1 MELMA
6 LDRQRRAGG
15 GADES
20 TVEQG
25 ERSGINMARLL
36 MSFGAADVPGGADGR
51 LHRDEAE
58 LHRPDQPVQ
67 HFAADLDHRP
77 DRARHDLRHPHRRH
91 RPVGRLA
98 AGLLRHDRGGRRQG
112 RRANTLSLGT
122 AATQGYGWFAA
133 LLAAVVVGA
142 PAGGV
147 QGLAITRLKVPPFV
161 VTLGGLTVFRGLTLT
176 ISNGGPISGFDASMR
191 WFGTGLIGPVPVPAI
206 IFAIAAVLCHIVL
219 RYTRYGRAV
228 YAVGG
233 NAEAA
238 RLSGLR
244 VDRILISVYVIVGFF
259 AGLAAFVLSA
269 RLNSS
274 EAVAGIGYELTVIS
288 AVVIGGTSLFGG
300 IGSVGGTVV
309 GAALIGVLQNGLQ
322 FNNVSSYTQ
331 SIVIGLILILAVAFD
346 RWLKSRVRR

>member
-1 MELMA
+1 MTSTTEQS
-6 LDRQRRAGG
+6 QRG
-15 GADES
+15 
-20 TVEQG
+20 
-25 ERSGINMARLL
+25 GINVARLL
-36 MSFGAADVPGGADGR
+36 MSFGPLMFLALLIVVFTVLKPSFIDPINIFNIMRQISITGLIALGMTFVILTAGIDLSVGSLLAFCGMVAAVVAKGGT
-51 LHRDEAE
+51 
-58 LHRPDQPVQ
+58 
-67 HFAADLDHRP
+67 
-77 DRARHDLRHPHRRH
+77 
-91 RPVGRLA
+91 
-98 AGLLRHDRGGRRQG
+98 
-112 RRANTLSLGT
+112 ANTLSLSTSG
-122 AATQGYGWFAA
+122 TQGYGWFAA

-142 PAGGV
+142 LAGGV
-147 QGLAITRLKVPPFV
+147 QGFAITRLKVPPFV

-206 IFAIAAVLCHIVL
+206 IFAAAAILCHIVL

>member
-1 MELMA
+1 MSSAVEE
-6 LDRQRRAGG
+6 RQEGG
-15 GADES
+15 VS
-20 TVEQG
+20 L
-25 ERSGINMARLL
+25 ARLL
-36 MSFGAADVPGGADGR
+36 MNFGPLLFLVALMIVFTVMKPSFIDPLNLFNILRQISITGLIALGMTFVILTAGIDLSVGSLLALCGMVAAVVAKGGT
-51 LHRDEAE
+51 
-58 LHRPDQPVQ
+58 
-67 HFAADLDHRP
+67 
-77 DRARHDLRHPHRRH
+77 
-91 RPVGRLA
+91 
-98 AGLLRHDRGGRRQG
+98 
-112 RRANTLSLGT
+112 ANTLSLEN
-122 AATQGYGWFAA
+122 AAAQGYGWFAA
-133 LLAAVVVGA
+133 LLAAVAVGA
-142 PAGGV
+142 AAGGV
-147 QGLAITRLKVPPFV
+147 QGLAITKLKVPPFV

-191 WFGTGLIGPVPVPAI
+191 WFGTGLVGPVPVPAI
-206 IFAIAAVLCHIVL
+206 IFAIAAILCHVVL

-244 VDRILISVYVIVGFF
+244 VDRILISVYGIVGFF
-259 AGLAAFVLSA
+259 SGLAAFVLSA

-331 SIVIGLILILAVAFD
+331 SIVIGLILVFAVTFD

>member
-1 MELMA
+1 MS
-6 LDRQRRAGG
+6 
-15 GADES
+15 S
-20 TVEQG
+20 TVEEG
-25 ERSGINMARLL
+25 RRGGVNVTRLL
-36 MSFGAADVPGGADGR
+36 VNFGPLLFLAALMVVFTVMSPNFIDPLNLFNILRQISITGLIALGMTFVILTAGIDLSVGSLLAFCGMVAAVVAKGGA
-51 LHRDEAE
+51 
-58 LHRPDQPVQ
+58 
-67 HFAADLDHRP
+67 
-77 DRARHDLRHPHRRH
+77 
-91 RPVGRLA
+91 
-98 AGLLRHDRGGRRQG
+98 
-112 RRANTLSLGT
+112 ANTLSLSASD
-122 AATQGYGWFAA
+122 AAGYGWFAA
-133 LLAAVVVGA
+133 LLAAVAAGA
-142 PAGGV
+142 LAGYV
-147 QGLAITRLKVPPFV
+147 QGLAVTRLKVPPFV
-161 VTLGGLTVFRGLTLT
+161 VTLGGLTIFRGMTLT

-191 WFGTGLIGPVPVPAI
+191 WFGNGLVGPVPVPVI
-206 IFAIAAVLCHIVL
+206 IFAVAAILCHIVL

-244 VDRILISVYVIVGFF
+244 VDSILVSVYVIVGFF
-259 AGLAAFVLSA
+259 SGLAAFVLAA
-269 RLNSS
+269 RLNSA

-346 RWLKSRVRR
+346 RFLKSRVSR

>member
-1 MELMA
+1 MSIGTE
-6 LDRQRRAGG
+6 
-15 GADES
+15 E
-20 TVEQG
+20 T
-25 ERSGINMARLL
+25 ERHGVNVARLL
-36 MSFGAADVPGGADGR
+36 VSFGPLIFLAALMVVFTIMKPSFIDPINLFNILRQISITGLIALGMTFVILTAGIDLSVGSLLAFCGMCAAVVAKGGA
-51 LHRDEAE
+51 ANSMS
-58 LHRPDQPVQ
+58 
-67 HFAADLDHRP
+67 LDP
-77 DRARHDLRHPHRRH
+77 SQ
-91 RPVGRLA
+91 
-98 AGLLRHDRGGRRQG
+98 AG
-112 RRANTLSLGT
+112 
-122 AATQGYGWFAA
+122 GYGWFAA
-133 LLAAVVVGA
+133 LMAAIVVGA
-142 PAGGV
+142 ACGAI
-147 QGLAITRLKVPPFV
+147 QGIAITRLKVPPFV

-176 ISNGGPISGFDASMR
+176 ISNGGPISGFDADMR
-191 WFGTGLIGPVPVPAI
+191 WFGTALIGPVPVPAI
-206 IFAIAAVLCHIVL
+206 IFAIAAILCHIVL

-269 RLNSS
+269 RLNSA
-274 EAVAGIGYELTVIS
+274 EAVAGMGYELTVIS

-300 IGSVGGTVV
+300 IGSISGTVV

-331 SIVIGLILILAVAFD
+331 SIVIGLILIFAVAFD

>member
-1 MELMA
+1 MS
-6 LDRQRRAGG
+6 
-15 GADES
+15 S
-20 TVEQG
+20 TVEPG
-25 ERSGINMARLL
+25 ERSGVNITRLL
-36 MSFGAADVPGGADGR
+36 VNFGP
-51 LHRDEAE
+51 LI
-58 LHRPDQPVQ
+58 
-67 HFAADLDHRP
+67 F
-77 DRARHDLRHPHRRH
+77 
-91 RPVGRLA
+91 LA
-98 AGLLRHDRGGRRQG
+98 ALVVIFTVMKPSFIDPINIFNILRQISITGLIALGMTFVILTAGIDLSVGSLLALCGMAAAVVAKGGT
-112 RRANTLSLGT
+112 ANTLSLEN

-133 LLAAVVVGA
+133 LVAAVVVGA
-142 PAGGV
+142 AAGGV

-191 WFGTGLIGPVPVPAI
+191 WFGTGLIGPVPVPVV

-244 VDRILISVYVIVGFF
+244 VDRVLVSVYVIVGFF
-259 AGLAAFVLSA
+259 SGLAAFVLSA

-331 SIVIGLILILAVAFD
+331 SIVIGLILVFAVTFD

>member
-1 MELMA
+1 M
-6 LDRQRRAGG
+6 
-15 GADES
+15 S
-20 TVEQG
+20 TVARE
-25 ERSGINMARLL
+25 ERTGPDLARLL
-36 MSFGAADVPGGADGR
+36 VNFGPLLFLIALMIVFTVMKPSFIDPINLFNITRQISITGLIALGMTFVILTAGIDLSVGSLLAFCGMVAAVVAKGGT
-51 LHRDEAE
+51 
-58 LHRPDQPVQ
+58 
-67 HFAADLDHRP
+67 
-77 DRARHDLRHPHRRH
+77 
-91 RPVGRLA
+91 
-98 AGLLRHDRGGRRQG
+98 
-112 RRANTLSLGT
+112 ANTLSLDPSQ
-122 AATQGYGWFAA
+122 AAGYGWFAA
-133 LLAAVVVGA
+133 LLAAMIVGA
-142 PAGGV
+142 ACGGI
-147 QGLAITRLKVPPFV
+147 QGMTITRLKVPPFV

-206 IFAIAAVLCHIVL
+206 IFVVAAILCHIVL

-244 VDRILISVYVIVGFF
+244 VDRILVSVYIIVGFF

-269 RLNSS
+269 RLNSA

-300 IGSVGGTVV
+300 VGSISGTVV

-331 SIVIGLILILAVAFD
+331 SIVIGLILIAAVAFD
-346 RWLKSRVRR
+346 RWLKLRVRR